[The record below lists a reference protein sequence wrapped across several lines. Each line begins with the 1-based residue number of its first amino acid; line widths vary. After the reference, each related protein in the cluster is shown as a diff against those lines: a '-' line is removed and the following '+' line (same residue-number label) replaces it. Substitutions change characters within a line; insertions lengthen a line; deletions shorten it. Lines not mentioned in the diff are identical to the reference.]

1 MISLHLL
8 VHFYLYSYIELK
20 SISCFVRPHFDAG
33 SHIPVLKSAD
43 GLSLENCLQSPEYI
57 QEYRK
62 THSHYV
68 PDLVVDCIS
77 DLYEVWKMI

>member
-1 MISLHLL
+1 M
-8 VHFYLYSYIELK
+8 
-20 SISCFVRPHFDAG
+20 
-33 SHIPVLKSAD
+33 PVLKSTD
-43 GLSLENCLQSPEYI
+43 GLSLENCLQSPQYI